1 MYGTMKKCFLI
12 SSLLLIV
19 SAGYGQEIREKLQRA
34 FDRFEKD
41 SQLRTAIASLYVVD
55 EKTGAVVFEKN
66 AHTGLAPA
74 STQKIITSATAYE
87 LLGKDFRYTTYIGSD
102 IGIRNRELQGNLYI
116 LGSGDPTLGSFR
128 WNSTKDTAVL
138 QAITRCLRKN
148 QVSKIKGDIW
158 IDDMQF
164 DINPVPDGWIWQ
176 DIGNYYGAGS
186 WGLNW
191 QENQYDLILDPAE
204 QVNGLT
210 RVVKTVPLL
219 YQFKL
224 ANFIRTGN
232 KGTGDNGYIY
242 YSPYSNRGMA
252 TGTIPLGE
260 KSFRISGAVPQPARQ
275 FGFSLKQYLLREKI
289 AIGGQVKIYSDSV
302 SERKAVRKAI
312 LVMDSILSPD
322 LDSITYWFLKK
333 SVNLYGEA
341 LLKTMAMK
349 KYASGTTAR
358 AVEMVRD
365 FWSAKGI
372 DPAEL
377 NIVDG
382 SGLSPLNRV
391 TTHAQVSILQ
401 YAKKQPWFTGY
412 YAAFP
417 EYNDM
422 KMKSGTIN
430 GAKGFCGYQQA
441 ANGNRYVFSF
451 LVNNYNGSAARLVQK
466 MYQVLN
472 ELK

>member
-12 SSLLLIV
+12 SSFLLFV
-19 SAGYGQEIREKLQRA
+19 SAGYGQEITEKLQRA
-34 FDRFEKD
+34 FNRFEKD
-41 SQLRTAIASLYVVD
+41 SQLRTAISSLYVV
-55 EKTGAVVFEKN
+55 EERTGSVVFEKN

-87 LLGKDFRYTTYIGSD
+87 LLGNNFRYATYIGYD
-102 IGIRNRELQGNLYI
+102 IGIRNREILGNLFVM
-116 LGSGDPTLGSFR
+116 GSGDPTLGSFR
-128 WNSTKDTAVL
+128 WNSTRDTSVF
-138 QAITRCLRKN
+138 QAIIQTLHKK
-148 QVSKIKGDIW
+148 QVNRIKRDIW
-158 IDDMQF
+158 IIDMEF

-186 WGLNW
+186 WSLNW

-204 QVNGLT
+204 QVDGLT
-210 RVVKTVPLL
+210 KVVKTIPLL

-242 YSPYSNRGMA
+242 YSPYSNKGMA

-260 KSFRISGAVPQPARQ
+260 KSFKISGAVPQPARQ
-275 FGFSLKQYLLREKI
+275 FGFSLQQYLRKEKFQL
-289 AIGGQVKIYSDSV
+289 GGQVKIVSDSL
-302 SERKAVRKAI
+302 SERKPVPTAMF
-312 LVMDSILSPD
+312 LMDSILSPD

-349 KYASGTTAR
+349 KYLSGTTAR
-358 AVEMVRD
+358 GVTLVRD

-401 YAKKQPWFTGY
+401 YAKKQPWFNGY

-430 GAKGFCGYQQA
+430 GAKGFCGYQVA
-441 ANGNRYVFSF
+441 ANGRSYIFSF